1 MKVWSKGLGT
11 MTIVMDFRK
20 IYLEIEN
27 GKLLVKG
34 QITDPVF
41 WNYVITIEK
50 NDIRGLANMFFKP
63 GFLAFGGRHLTLV
76 LKFFYQKLFQRDLF
90 DHPEEKI
97 EIVKE
102 S

>member
-1 MKVWSKGLGT
+1 
-11 MTIVMDFRK
+11 MTIVMDFK
-20 IYLEIEN
+20 KSYVEMEEGN
-27 GKLLVKG
+27 LLIKG

-41 WNYVITIEK
+41 WNYVITVEK

-63 GFLAFGGRHLTLV
+63 GFLFFGARHFVLV
-76 LKFFYQKLFQRDLF
+76 LKFFFQKVFKREMF
-90 DHPEEKI
+90 AHPEKNI